1 MLKKDGS
8 EGLLAAR
15 EFYFLRH
22 GQTDQNTLKVPFTEE
37 RDIAL
42 NEHGK
47 KQARA
52 LASSLALLPIHTIC
66 YSPLQR
72 AKETMDLGAVELK
85 EVHRVEISALKE
97 CAPHVWPV
105 MTQAEV
111 MPPAS
116 AAVQHFFDQVL
127 SGVRAALAHRGPVL
141 LVAHGGVHWAL
152 CQQLGVCPDQYNWK
166 MSNGAVA
173 HFTYSQGGV
182 WQAETI
188 IRPFA
193 N

>member
-1 MLKKDGS
+1 MVKKDGR
-8 EGLLAAR
+8 ELLLATR

-22 GQTDQNTLKVPFTEE
+22 GQTDHNTLKVPFTEQ

-52 LASSLALLPIHTIC
+52 LASSLGLLPIQTIC

-72 AKETMDLGAVELK
+72 AKETMNLGAVELK
-85 EVHRVEISALKE
+85 KAHRVEISALKE

-105 MTQAEV
+105 MIEAKV

-116 AAVQHFFDQVL
+116 AEVQHFFDQVL
-127 SGVRAALAHRGPVL
+127 AGVRAALAHLGPVL
-141 LVAHGGVHWAL
+141 IVAHGGVHWAL
-152 CQQLGVCPDQYNWK
+152 CQQLSVSPDEYDWK
-166 MSNGAVA
+166 MDNGAVA
-173 HFTYSQGGV
+173 HFTQTEDGV
-182 WQAETI
+182 WQSQTI
-188 IRPFA
+188 ITPL
-193 N
+193 